1 MRLLIVGLISLLSAS
16 YSVNAANSF
25 FYVGAAAQKQNVELP
40 NFTTTVEQI
49 DGYTNIDFKSNSEGT
64 PFRVF
69 AGYQLNNYWAFEAGY
84 TDYLTRGF
92 TLQSNDI
99 QGRVDLSGQSESSSV
114 DLKTLF
120 SVPLTNNFSARV
132 GLGLTAWTNDT
143 TALAGTASVPT
154 TVELSESGV
163 ELLMGLGVSY
173 AINKNIA
180 IVFDWEKRSIN
191 SSGVDSIGLG
201 VSFSL

>member
-40 NFTTTVEQI
+40 SFTTTVDQI
-49 DGYTNIDFKSNSEGT
+49 DGYTNIDFKSNSEGS

-120 SVPLTNNFSARV
+120 TVPLTNNFSARV

-180 IVFDWEKRSIN
+180 IVLDWEKRSIN